1 MSDTQEPQFD
11 RLLAPMLFSLTVS
24 AILFGVTIMQVLQY
38 QRNSQRDPYVLKI
51 LVYFLLSETLPKKDV
66 GHHPYGFPNPGM
78 LLLYGSTFCKSTHTH
93 PPNMFAIYVT
103 AVNNLLCQMFMCWR
117 IWVLWKDQRIF
128 AVPLIFFIIL
138 LAISAVAVGFVYAI
152 MGWHSHTVE
161 GFETKKTLPLM
172 YTAYS
177 ALILADI
184 LITSTLCLLLYHRSA
199 QFKRSIIKIVTVYFI
214 SSCLLTT
221 IMQFMVLIS
230 VIAWPNTEIWVG
242 LFAVLSK
249 FYFNSLLVTLNSRSP
264 VDNQPVAS
272 TEIPLQFIS
281 GGQSNPAVISFQSQ
295 TSQVRCNGPG
305 IVVGIDDVIEVV
317 DDTGEKLGSV

>member
-1 MSDTQEPQFD
+1 M
-11 RLLAPMLFSLTVS
+11 VS
-24 AILFGVTIMQVLQY
+24 ITPFKAILNI
-38 QRNSQRDPYVLKI
+38 S
-51 LVYFLLSETLPKKDV
+51 LLCI
-66 GHHPYGFPNPGM
+66 GNNQG
-78 LLLYGSTFCKSTHTH
+78 
-93 PPNMFAIYVT
+93 IYVCYLCHISK

-117 IWVLWKDQRIF
+117 IWVCPTPGLDWHSLQQLRTKFSVWKDQRIF

-138 LAISAVAVGFVYAI
+138 LAISAVVYAI
-152 MGWHSHTVE
+152 MG
-161 GFETKKTLPLM
+161 
-172 YTAYS
+172 
-177 ALILADI
+177 
-184 LITSTLCLLLYHRSA
+184 SA
-199 QFKRSIIKIVTVYFI
+199 QFKRRKQLRALGSTSQQRKHPEQALIFALGAFVAGERSPASILALAIYFI

-281 GGQSNPAVISFQSQ
+281 GGQSNPAVINFQSQ
-295 TSQVRCNGPG
+295 TSQVQCNGPG

>member
-1 MSDTQEPQFD
+1 MSDIQEPHFD

-24 AILFGVTIMQVLQY
+24 AILFGVTVMQVLQY

-51 LVYFLLSETLPKKDV
+51 LVKWLVVYFLLYGCYYYMVQHFANPLILILPTW
-66 GHHPYGFPNPGM
+66 GY
-78 LLLYGSTFCKSTHTH
+78 T
-93 PPNMFAIYVT
+93 FAIYVT

-138 LAISAVAVGFVYAI
+138 LAISAVAVGFGTYLNLFMFESLI
-152 MGWHSHTVE
+152 QIFSHSICNN
-161 GFETKKTLPLM
+161 GPLM

-199 QFKRSIIKIVTVYFI
+199 QFKRTRSIIKLVTVYFI

-221 IMQFMVLIS
+221 IMQLMVLIS

-305 IVVGIDDVIEVV
+305 IVVGINDVIEVV

>member
-1 MSDTQEPQFD
+1 MSDIQEPQFD

-24 AILFGVTIMQVLQY
+24 AILFGVTVMQVLQY

-51 LVYFLLSETLPKKDV
+51 LVYFLLLLDITHMAFIIQGCYYYMVQHFANPLILILPTW
-66 GHHPYGFPNPGM
+66 GY
-78 LLLYGSTFCKSTHTH
+78 T
-93 PPNMFAIYVT
+93 FAIYVT

-117 IWVLWKDQRIF
+117 IWVLWKDHRIF

-199 QFKRSIIKIVTVYFI
+199 QFKRTRSIIKLVTVYFI

-221 IMQFMVLIS
+221 IMQLMVLIS

-305 IVVGIDDVIEVV
+305 IVVGINDVIEVV